1 MFQHIFTNDPEQRNT
16 AQDTIPLTMLHY
28 TTKITEGLAN
38 AWLQEN
44 NYAAG

>member
-1 MFQHIFTNDPEQRNT
+1 MRPIKILD
-16 AQDTIPLTMLHY
+16 Y

-38 AWLQEN
+38 AWLQEK